1 MDTTNRDRAARYARQ
16 LVLPGW
22 GPRAQA
28 AIEDAR
34 VLVIGAGG
42 LGSPTLLYLVA
53 AGVGARSGAV
63 GVLDADTVEVSNLH
77 RQVLHGTAD
86 EGRAKTDSALDALR
100 RLDPAANVTAHPVRL
115 TPDNAADVIGGYDL
129 VVDGCDNFPT
139 RYLVADTCARL
150 GIPLVWG
157 AVQAFGGQVGVALP
171 GHACYRCVF
180 PDPPAPGAVPSCAQ
194 IGVLGSV
201 CASVAASCAT
211 EALKVLGGVGTPL
224 VDRVQVLDAL
234 AATWDV
240 VPVRARPDCPCT
252 TGADA
257 APAPAT
263 CSLPAGGG
271 AGSGA
276 DEPEVP
282 LLTAAQVAQVVARGS
297 APVVDVRTD
306 GERAVVAV
314 PGSLHVPLDDV
325 LAGGDLPFGPDDDA
339 VLYCRSG
346 VRSHTAALALA
357 QRGYRVRELDGGVLA
372 WVRDLDA
379 VPEPAAAAPA
389 APGAAA
395 SAVPVA
401 SVAQGGGAA

>member
-1 MDTTNRDRAARYARQ
+1 MDTMNRDRAARYARQ

-53 AGVGARSGAV
+53 AGVGARGGCV
-63 GVLDADTVEVSNLH
+63 GVVDADIVEVSNLH

-86 EGRAKTDSALDALR
+86 AGRPKTDSALDALH
-100 RLDPAANVTAHPVRL
+100 RLDPDAHVVAHSVRL
-115 TPDNAADVIGGYDL
+115 TADNAADVIGGYDL

-139 RYLVADTCARL
+139 RYLVSDTCARL
-150 GIPLVWG
+150 GTPLVWG
-157 AVQAFGGQVGVALP
+157 AIQGFGGQVGTALP

-211 EALKVLGGVGTPL
+211 EALKILGGVGTPL
-224 VDRVQVLDAL
+224 TDRVQVLDAL

-240 VPVRARPDCPCT
+240 VPVRRRPGCPCT
-252 TGADA
+252 TGAQA

-263 CSLPAGGG
+263 CSLPAGSGGPG
-271 AGSGA
+271 AG
-276 DEPEVP
+276 EPDVP
-282 LLTAAQVAQVVARGS
+282 LLTPAQVARVVAQGS
-297 APVVDVRTD
+297 APVVDVRTA
-306 GERAVVAV
+306 GERAVVTV

-325 LAGGDLPFGPDDDA
+325 LAGADLPFAPDDDA

-357 QRGYRVRELDGGVLA
+357 ERGYRVRELDGGVLA

-379 VPEPAAAAPA
+379 APAPGAPGADAAVTAAPA
-389 APGAAA
+389 
-395 SAVPVA
+395 VPV
-401 SVAQGGGAA
+401 VDVVQGGGAA